1 MGAKGGS
8 ESFETTMQVCDPFKK
23 RLKGELAGRA
33 SGCSASQ
40 GMSELPTES
49 SGTKIAG

>member
-23 RLKGELAGRA
+23 RLKENWAGRA
-33 SGCSASQ
+33 SGCGAAQ
-40 GMSELPTES
+40 GMSELPTKS
-49 SGTKIAG
+49 SGIKIAG